1 MSGDA
6 HIPGDRVRT
15 DLTADQVEQLK
26 QDFENDADDLGLT
39 VSFQVTAQSNGLFTL
54 RAHFARPTAAAA
66 NPPAAT
72 QPAAHQPAPP
82 QAAPPAAPR
91 PVVAPPP
98 QVVQPPTASPPPGA
112 APVAPPPVAPPP
124 VAPPPI
130 APPPIAPPPVAPP
143 PVASPVNPTP
153 AATPIPPPPVSPA
166 NPPPAI
172 AAVPPPA
179 ALLCWGAKVSV
190 LFRQKIRTI
199 AANLRTDANF
209 LMACMAFESGESFS
223 PAKRNPVSG
232 ATGLIQFMP
241 KTAEGLGTT
250 TAALA
255 AMTAEDQLDFVAK
268 YFAGNE
274 GKLAALSDVYMAIL
288 FPVAVGKPD
297 DFVLFAR
304 NGPNAVAYQQN
315 SGLDL
320 DHDGRVTK
328 AEAASKVADA
338 LARGF
343 RPSNVA

>member
-1 MSGDA
+1 MSGGA

-26 QDFENDADDLGLT
+26 QDFENDAGDMGLT
-39 VSFQVTAQSNGLFTL
+39 VSFQVAAQPNGLFTL
-54 RAHFARPTAAAA
+54 RAHFDKPTAAAA
-66 NPPAAT
+66 SSPPAAPPPAP
-72 QPAAHQPAPP
+72 QQAASPAVPPPQAAKPPPAAPLPQAAAPPAPATAPPVSAAPAQAAQPPPATSPPAPQQAAP
-82 QAAPPAAPR
+82 QAAPP
-91 PVVAPPP
+91 P
-98 QVVQPPTASPPPGA
+98 QVA
-112 APVAPPPVAPPP
+112 AAAPPPV
-124 VAPPPI
+124 
-130 APPPIAPPPVAPP
+130 
-143 PVASPVNPTP
+143 
-153 AATPIPPPPVSPA
+153 VSP
-166 NPPPAI
+166 I
-172 AAVPPPA
+172 SPPPA
-179 ALLCWGAKVSV
+179 AAVVPPAGQLCWGAKVSV

-199 AANLRTDANF
+199 ATNLRTDVNF

-343 RPSNVA
+343 RPGNVA